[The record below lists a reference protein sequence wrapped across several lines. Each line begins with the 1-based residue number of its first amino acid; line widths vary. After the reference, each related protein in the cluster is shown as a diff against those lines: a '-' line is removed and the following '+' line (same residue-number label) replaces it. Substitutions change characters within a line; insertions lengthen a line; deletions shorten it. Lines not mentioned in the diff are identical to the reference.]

1 MQGWK
6 ALVAV
11 ASNEWRF
18 CFFQLLQGRR
28 GEGLGVRWEYR
39 ENTLKQLASG
49 QVNLHHLP
57 TPAEL
62 RIKHVT
68 LLPFFCLTYKTVI
81 STGVTHY

>member
-1 MQGWK
+1 MSGDSVSSSCCRD
-6 ALVAV
+6 A
-11 ASNEWRF
+11 E
-18 CFFQLLQGRR
+18 GRDS
-28 GEGLGVRWEYR
+28 EYAGSI

-68 LLPFFCLTYKTVI
+68 LLPFFCLTYKTVM
-81 STGVTHY
+81 STGVIHY